1 MPIST
6 ANIDKRYVSFYLE
19 GREAISED
27 GIEAEVDL
35 DTLGKQV
42 LVCDNVS
49 QGLYSITREA
59 AAKMLGYLETS
70 QERADWARE
79 RKGEL
84 DDVDPDT
91 AYLAY
96 CVGRIDEV
104 RYTME
109 QEVVGRMI
117 EMQDGG
123 AE

>member
-6 ANIDKRYVSFYLE
+6 ANIDKRYASFYLE

-35 DTLGKQV
+35 DTLGKQA
-42 LVCDNVS
+42 LACDNVS

-70 QERADWARE
+70 QERADWIRE